1 MAQVSKSRSRPLPA
15 AEERTRLEELLE
27 PEFFRA
33 LCDPRRNAIL
43 AELAG
48 CCAPLPVTQAAQCCP
63 VDLSVVSRHL
73 AVLRR
78 AGLVHAERRGRE
90 VHYTVNVTAIAE
102 RLRAVADALES
113 CCGVPPQPGTA
124 QAEEGDES

>member
-1 MAQVSKSRSRPLPA
+1 M
-15 AEERTRLEELLE
+15 TRLEELLD

-48 CCAPLPVTQAAQCCP
+48 CCAPLPVTQAAECCP

-78 AGLVHAERRGRE
+78 AGLVEAERRGRE
-90 VHYTVNVTAIAE
+90 VHYTINVTAIAE
-102 RLRAVADALES
+102 RLRAVADALET
-113 CCGVPPQPGTA
+113 CCGVTPPEQ
-124 QAEEGDES
+124 EGEST